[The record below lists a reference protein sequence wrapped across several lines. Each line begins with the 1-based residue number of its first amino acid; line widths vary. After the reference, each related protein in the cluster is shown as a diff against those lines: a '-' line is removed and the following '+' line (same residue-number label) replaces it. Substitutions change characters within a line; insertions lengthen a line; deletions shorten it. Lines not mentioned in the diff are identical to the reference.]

1 MGCSFMK
8 LKQGN
13 WGFSGTAS
21 LWPSPFL
28 SIFAFSYFFIF
39 FKKNIS
45 FIHVSIVYVLFILVI
60 VVVGV
65 CVRMCTNANP
75 ITCGV
80 GIRNQLVGL
89 VLYFHHAGPRD

>member
-1 MGCSFMK
+1 M
-8 LKQGN
+8 
-13 WGFSGTAS
+13 A
-21 LWPSPFL
+21 L
-28 SIFAFSYFFIF
+28 SISKHFCLFLFLHF